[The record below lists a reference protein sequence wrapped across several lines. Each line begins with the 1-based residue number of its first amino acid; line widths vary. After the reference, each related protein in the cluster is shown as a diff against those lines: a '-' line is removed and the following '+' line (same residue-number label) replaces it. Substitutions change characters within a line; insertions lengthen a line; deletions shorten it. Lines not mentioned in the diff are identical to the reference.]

1 MVQATGA
8 PIAKY
13 FAALDDPRIDRT
25 KRHKLLDIVTI
36 ALCATICGADS
47 WVDIELFGNCKEEWF
62 KSFLELPNG
71 IPSHDTFGDVFARL
85 DPEQFQRCFMEWV
98 QAVAQVTQ
106 GEVVAIDG
114 KTVRRSHD
122 RTLGKKAI
130 HMVNVWAS
138 SHGLALGQTK
148 VDEKSNEI
156 TAIPKLLQLLEL
168 AGCIITIDAMGC
180 QREIAREIIEA
191 QADYLLAV
199 KENQGRLY
207 DDVRDLFEGAEEY
220 DFEGVPYDFART
232 LNKGH
237 GRLETRQCWVITD
250 PDCLDY
256 LQNRQQWA
264 NLNAVVKVTA
274 QRETATGTTVHSR
287 YSEMVG
293 NFAAHLTRDEMAYGA
308 QERGLNWG
316 SIRAPDELVDE
327 GHLNDRGFWVEVP
340 HPELDRSFKYPG
352 PAGIYN
358 DSPWRISRRAP
369 LIGEHNEE
377 IYCGELGL
385 QRTELAYLAESGVV

>member
-8 PIAKY
+8 PIAEY

-47 WVDIELFGNCKEEWF
+47 WVDIELFGNCKEEGF

-287 YSEMVG
+287 YYISS
-293 NFAAHLTRDEMAYGA
+293 LTRPC
-308 QERGLNWG
+308 
-316 SIRAPDELVDE
+316 PDFVGGHPPTLGHRKQLALVF
-327 GHLNDRGFWVEVP
+327 GCYL
-340 HPELDRSFKYPG
+340 
-352 PAGIYN
+352 
-358 DSPWRISRRAP
+358 SRRSQP
-369 LIGEHNEE
+369 G
-377 IYCGELGL
+377 
-385 QRTELAYLAESGVV
+385 T

>member
-8 PIAKY
+8 PIAEY

-130 HMVNVWAS
+130 HMVNVWACPMAWRWARPRWTRSPMKSPPSPSCYSCWS
-138 SHGLALGQTK
+138 SPVASSPSTP
-148 VDEKSNEI
+148 
-156 TAIPKLLQLLEL
+156 A
-168 AGCIITIDAMGC
+168 
-180 QREIAREIIEA
+180 AR
-191 QADYLLAV
+191 
-199 KENQGRLY
+199 GR
-207 DDVRDLFEGAEEY
+207 
-220 DFEGVPYDFART
+220 
-232 LNKGH
+232 
-237 GRLETRQCWVITD
+237 
-250 PDCLDY
+250 
-256 LQNRQQWA
+256 
-264 NLNAVVKVTA
+264 
-274 QRETATGTTVHSR
+274 
-287 YSEMVG
+287 
-293 NFAAHLTRDEMAYGA
+293 
-308 QERGLNWG
+308 
-316 SIRAPDELVDE
+316 
-327 GHLNDRGFWVEVP
+327 
-340 HPELDRSFKYPG
+340 
-352 PAGIYN
+352 
-358 DSPWRISRRAP
+358 
-369 LIGEHNEE
+369 
-377 IYCGELGL
+377 
-385 QRTELAYLAESGVV
+385 

>member
-8 PIAKY
+8 PIAEY

-114 KTVRRSHD
+114 KTVRRSRD

-156 TAIPKLLQLLEL
+156 TAIPKLLQLCWSSPV
-168 AGCIITIDAMGC
+168 ASSPSTPWA
-180 QREIAREIIEA
+180 AR
-191 QADYLLAV
+191 
-199 KENQGRLY
+199 GR
-207 DDVRDLFEGAEEY
+207 
-220 DFEGVPYDFART
+220 
-232 LNKGH
+232 
-237 GRLETRQCWVITD
+237 
-250 PDCLDY
+250 
-256 LQNRQQWA
+256 
-264 NLNAVVKVTA
+264 
-274 QRETATGTTVHSR
+274 
-287 YSEMVG
+287 
-293 NFAAHLTRDEMAYGA
+293 
-308 QERGLNWG
+308 
-316 SIRAPDELVDE
+316 
-327 GHLNDRGFWVEVP
+327 
-340 HPELDRSFKYPG
+340 
-352 PAGIYN
+352 
-358 DSPWRISRRAP
+358 
-369 LIGEHNEE
+369 
-377 IYCGELGL
+377 
-385 QRTELAYLAESGVV
+385 